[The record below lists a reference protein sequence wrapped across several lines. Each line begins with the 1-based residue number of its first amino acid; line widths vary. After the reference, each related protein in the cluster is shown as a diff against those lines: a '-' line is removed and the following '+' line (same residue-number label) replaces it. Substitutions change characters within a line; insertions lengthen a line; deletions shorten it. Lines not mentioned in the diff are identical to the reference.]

1 MKLREANFQ
10 VERKNNELDKLLK
23 DKELLECLVEPK
35 GTDYTKV
42 VVDGG
47 KHTNILEVYVALKD
61 LKRWKNLDKRIQRLQ
76 SEIQNLIDWID
87 NELKILDKYNEIEE
101 LIIYYKEIS
110 IKKYTWQE
118 IANKVH
124 YSKDYC
130 RKIYKRCEKKRNI

>member
-10 VERKNNELDKLLK
+10 LERKNNELDKLLK
-23 DKELLECLVEPK
+23 DKELLECMVDPK
-35 GTDYTKV
+35 STDYTKI

-61 LKRWKNLDKRIQRLQ
+61 LKQWKNLDERIDRLQ
-76 SEIQNLIDWID
+76 SEIQNLTEWID
-87 NELKILDKYNEIEE
+87 KELKILNKYNEVEE
-101 LIIYYKEIS
+101 SIVYYKEIS
-110 IKKYTWQE
+110 IQKYTWQE

-130 RKIYKRCEKKRNI
+130 RKIYKRYKKKRNI